1 MRNLVII
8 LVAVV
13 LCSCG
18 FNEYKISNLEKRN
31 LNFEELP
38 LEVKNFLSNRPKCK
52 DSGMILFLELS
63 DTTNFSL
70 ETVNTLIGPWVNYEK
85 LIDKQKNIYYK
96 ITQEVPYPYIIFRN
110 KLYIPD
116 KYDILCGGSVFEAI
130 YTEYQ
135 LK

>member
-52 DSGMILFLELS
+52 DSGMILFVELS
-63 DTTNFSL
+63 DTTN
-70 ETVNTLIGPWVNYEK
+70 Y
-85 LIDKQKNIYYK
+85 
-96 ITQEVPYPYIIFRN
+96 
-110 KLYIPD
+110 
-116 KYDILCGGSVFEAI
+116 
-130 YTEYQ
+130 
-135 LK
+135 